1 MFLREVARAA
11 LTAVLHQLHT
21 VKVGHRISDTRF
33 AVWLCGEG
41 PVIAQLR
48 YGTSAIVFAN
58 EYIGRAM
65 YLWGEHDPRITDV
78 LRAAIR
84 SGDTVLDIGAHFGVT
99 GLFAA
104 KQVGP
109 SGTVHLFEPQP
120 LLASCL
126 RTSLQINGFSHAVV
140 HEFALSDKAGTAVM
154 TVVDSTNWGATTLL
168 PPQGQLTNGSCPSL
182 SVRTENAGEYI
193 ASLRCANV
201 SCVKIDVEEYEPVIL
216 ESMRK
221 WLAESRP
228 PVIIF
233 ECHLNG
239 TDFDSHDSVR
249 ILSELGYGFYYFDLR
264 PYRRTRMHVARKGCP
279 LWGGD
284 FVAIHWDNLDEDRAK
299 ALRAMIS

>member
-1 MFLREVARAA
+1 MLLREVARAA
-11 LTAVLHQLHT
+11 LTAALHQLHT
-21 VKVGHRISDTRF
+21 VKVGHRISDTPL
-33 AVWLCGEG
+33 AVWICGEG

-48 YGTSAIVFAN
+48 YGASAIVFAN

-78 LRAAIR
+78 LKAAIR

-104 KQVGP
+104 RQVGP
-109 SGTVHLFEPQP
+109 TGTVHLFEPQP

-126 RTSLQINGFSHAVV
+126 RTSLQLNRFTHAVV
-140 HEFALSDKAGTAVM
+140 HECALSDRAGTADM
-154 TVVDSTNWGATTLL
+154 TVLDSTNWGMTTLS
-168 PPQGQLTNGSCPSL
+168 PPKGELTNGYPSL
-182 SVRTENAGEYI
+182 SVRTENAGKYV
-193 ASLRCANV
+193 ASLECARV
-201 SCVKIDVEEYEPVIL
+201 SCVKIDIEGYEPVIL
-216 ESMRK
+216 ESMQD
-221 WLAESRP
+221 WLAEVRP

-239 TDFDSHDSVR
+239 TDFNSHDSVR
-249 ILSELGYGFYYFDLR
+249 ILCQLGYRFYYFDLR
-264 PYRRTRMHVARKGCP
+264 PYWHTRLHVARQGCP

-284 FVAIHWDNLDEDRAK
+284 FVAIHWDTLDDERTK